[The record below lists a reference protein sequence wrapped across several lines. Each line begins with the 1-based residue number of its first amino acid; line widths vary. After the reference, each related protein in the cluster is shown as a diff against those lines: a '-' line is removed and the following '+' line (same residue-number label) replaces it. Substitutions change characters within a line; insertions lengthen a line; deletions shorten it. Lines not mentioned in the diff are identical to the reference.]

1 MANSSKKL
9 AQFLIDLYSNVREK
23 FSVDDHRHY
32 LFTPRDLTGLVF
44 NLLRYEINEAQGLIE
59 TLIYES
65 SRIFRDRLVDKDS
78 KIRFDK
84 ILYSLLKNHLRYNE
98 QMKATY
104 FISKIAQGSQGLVP
118 GLPLLGR
125 IGAKDFEAM
134 IDQTL
139 RAYER
144 EYKAMDV
151 HLIEEILDLVAY
163 TERTLSQPG
172 ANLLLAGRSGTG
184 RKQSAQLVAHLLN
197 MEFFTPSI
205 SRDYSMK
212 EFKRDLKEVLLKAGV
227 EATRTC
233 LFIEDH
239 QLLQDEFLEYLNSLI
254 SAGEVPG
261 LYSPEELEPVLAQLK
276 DEMSS
281 QYEYKTTFELFVS
294 RIKKNLSIVMSL
306 DYSHPKFVQNCASN
320 PALFSQCNVIWCE
333 GWTKEALHTVARNE
347 LADISSEIGK
357 AFDQVIA
364 SILIL
369 HNSSQSL
376 GASPLAFMNLIHL
389 FK

>member
-1 MANSSKKL
+1 
-9 AQFLIDLYSNVREK
+9 
-23 FSVDDHRHY
+23 
-32 LFTPRDLTGLVF
+32 
-44 NLLRYEINEAQGLIE
+44 
-59 TLIYES
+59 
-65 SRIFRDRLVDKDS
+65 
-78 KIRFDK
+78 
-84 ILYSLLKNHLRYNE
+84 
-98 QMKATY
+98 MKATY
-104 FISKIAQGSQGLVP
+104 YISKIVQGSQGLVP

-125 IGAKDFEAM
+125 IGRQDFIAM
-134 IDQTL
+134 IDQAL

-144 EYKAMDV
+144 EFKSMDI
-151 HLIEEILDLVAY
+151 HLIDEILDLVAY

-184 RKQSAQLVAHLLN
+184 RKAATQLVAHLLN
-197 MEFFTPSI
+197 MEFFSPSI
-205 SRDYSMK
+205 SRDYAMK

-306 DYSHPKFVQNCASN
+306 DYTHPKFVQNCASN
-320 PALFSQCNVIWCE
+320 PALFSQCSIIWCE
-333 GWTKEALHTVARNE
+333 GWTKDALLTVAKNE
-347 LADISSEIGK
+347 LEDVGSQIGKPFDHIISS
-357 AFDQVIA
+357 
-364 SILIL
+364 ILVL
-369 HNSSQSL
+369 HNSAQSL

-389 FK
+389 FKQIFNKIVQTSGGQSKHLLAGLDKLEEAR

>member
-9 AQFLIDLYSNVREK
+9 AQFLIDLYSNVRQK

-44 NLLRYEINEAQGLIE
+44 NLLRYEINEAAGLIE

-78 KIRFDK
+78 KMRFDK

-104 FISKIAQGSQGLVP
+104 FISKIVQSSQGLVP

-134 IDQTL
+134 IDQAL

-144 EYKAMDV
+144 EYKSMDV

-184 RKQSAQLVAHLLN
+184 RKAATQLVAHLLN

-227 EATRTC
+227 EAARTC

-320 PALFSQCNVIWCE
+320 PALFS
-333 GWTKEALHTVARNE
+333 
-347 LADISSEIGK
+347 
-357 AFDQVIA
+357 
-364 SILIL
+364 
-369 HNSSQSL
+369 
-376 GASPLAFMNLIHL
+376 
-389 FK
+389 